1 VSSLVL
7 LVGVEGGCGVVLV
20 GVGVLVT
27 SVTDGDGD
35 VVVSIDVGSVAVGVV
50 GMFSTTQVVGG
61 ACDDDDDDDDDDAA
75 GCVALC
81 VVVAAMI
88 GGCELLHSEATGA
101 RVRRYTLAFR
111 GGKRSTA

>member
-61 ACDDDDDDDDDDAA
+61 ACDDDDDDAA

>member
-1 VSSLVL
+1 VL

-50 GMFSTTQVVGG
+50 GMFSTTQVVAG
-61 ACDDDDDDDDDDAA
+61 ACDDDDDDDAA